1 MTCMRAPLFLA
12 LGVLTSCTP
21 HVARPHV
28 SREHVAPP
36 YVARRPSPVAR
47 PHVAR
52 GTLQVARDAALE
64 RFEFSERH
72 MGSSAR
78 IVLYADGEVSA
89 RALAGRAFARIAELD
104 ARLSDYRADSELM
117 RLCATAGGPA
127 VTVSEDL
134 ARVLD
139 AAQRV
144 ARRSDGAF
152 DVTIGPVSR
161 LWRRARAAG
170 ELPDREELASARRLV
185 GYRKMSVSVERRTVR
200 LAERGMMLDLGGIGK
215 GYAADEALDLL
226 RESGA
231 PAALVS
237 LGGDVAAGDPPPGRA
252 GWEIAIAPLGAPS
265 GGTEVPPYAIPA
277 RLLRNAGVSTSGEA
291 EQFLQRDGV
300 RHSHVLDPSSGA
312 ARTGRRG
319 VTVVAAHATMSD
331 ALSTAV
337 AVMGA
342 ERGLRLV
349 DRTPGAAAL
358 FVELTPAGRVERRS
372 RRW

>member
-1 MTCMRAPLFLA
+1 M
-12 LGVLTSCTP
+12 
-21 HVARPHV
+21 
-28 SREHVAPP
+28 
-36 YVARRPSPVAR
+36 
-47 PHVAR
+47 
-52 GTLQVARDAALE
+52 GT
-64 RFEFSERH
+64 
-72 MGSSAR
+72 SAR
-78 IVLYADGEVSA
+78 IVLYANHEAAA

-104 ARLSDYRADSELM
+104 ARLSDYRGSSEVML
-117 RLCATAGGPA
+117 LCANAGGPA
-127 VTVSEDL
+127 VEVSEDL

-139 AAQRV
+139 AAQQV

-161 LWRRARAAG
+161 VWRRARAAG
-170 ELPDREELASARRLV
+170 ALPDRAELGAAQRLV
-185 GYRKMSVSVERRTVR
+185 GYRKMEVSLERRTVR

-215 GYAADEALDLL
+215 GYAADEALEVL

-252 GWEIAIAPLGAPS
+252 GWEIAIAPLGPSS
-265 GGTEVPPYAIPA
+265 GGTEVPPYAIST
-277 RLLRNAGVSTSGEA
+277 RLLQNAGVSTSGDA

-319 VTVVAAHATMSD
+319 VTVVARHAMMSD

-349 DRTPGAAAL
+349 DGTPGAAAL
-358 FVELTPAGRVERRS
+358 FVELTAAGIVEYRT